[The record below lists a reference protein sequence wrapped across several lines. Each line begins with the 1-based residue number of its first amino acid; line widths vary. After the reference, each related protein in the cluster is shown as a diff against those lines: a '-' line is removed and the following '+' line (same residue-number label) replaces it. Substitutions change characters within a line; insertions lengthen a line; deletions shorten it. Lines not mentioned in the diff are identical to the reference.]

1 MVLVSL
7 RAWQSSAIAAVCRGA
22 ESGSCRTCRVSWWS
36 SPSSPHSQSAG
47 KHFTNYIAI
56 GSGIGSDTRRISSS
70 QWLHRPAKPAQCHQ
84 ESWERV
90 WELIAARHGRIPPSR
105 TCYGDLGE
113 TIVIRIDASLI
124 DSHSDK
130 ERADGNF
137 KGGYGFHPL
146 LAFCDNTGELL
157 AVIPR
162 SGNAGSNTAADHI
175 AIIDAAIA
183 AIPAREDDQ
192 GADRVRLGA

>member
-1 MVLVSL
+1 MARSL
-7 RAWQSSAIAAVCRGA
+7 NEIDHAALA
-22 ESGSCRTCRVSWWS
+22 
-36 SPSSPHSQSAG
+36 
-47 KHFTNYIAI
+47 
-56 GSGIGSDTRRISSS
+56 RITVA
-70 QWLHRPAKPAQCHQ
+70 RDRIR
-84 ESWERV
+84 ERV

-175 AIIDAAIA
+175 AIIDAAIG